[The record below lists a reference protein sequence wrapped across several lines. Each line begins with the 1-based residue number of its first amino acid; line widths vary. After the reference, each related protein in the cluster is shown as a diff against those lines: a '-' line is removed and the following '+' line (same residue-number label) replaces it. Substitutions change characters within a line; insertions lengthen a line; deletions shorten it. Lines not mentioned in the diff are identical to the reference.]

1 MKANREEIKRA
12 VSDVVS
18 SSRQYPFLFV
28 GSGLSR
34 RYLGSPDWVG
44 LLRGISEEAL
54 GDPYA
59 YARFVSR
66 ARVELGMST
75 LDGDAA
81 SLLPEV
87 ASLMEA
93 DVNDSLLSSG
103 RFEQFRS
110 VHGEEL
116 ASATVSP
123 MKLLVSDRLSA
134 LEPRPCEELDLLAE
148 VGSGKLSG
156 VITTNYDRLC
166 ERVFPGFDVKVGEHG
181 MLFHESSFAQELYKI
196 HGSVDEPG
204 SLVLT
209 SADYRAFDE
218 GKDYLVAKLLT
229 IFLEFPVIFLGY
241 SIQDENVKKILASV
255 ARCVGRRRMEEAKN
269 RMLFVRYA
277 PGGSGVGTVSFS
289 FNGLAMEMTCVE
301 TADFSPIYE
310 ALGEAKKTF
319 PLKLV
324 RELKGNVYR
333 LASQIDPSSDVVVSG
348 LDGILSSPDASK
360 RIVIGVAKF
369 SGEIGCPLKPEDVF
383 RDVLLDDLRYDPADI
398 EKHYLNSFVRRLSGA
413 VPVFKY
419 ASTLEWRG
427 LGPSV
432 SKLIAERVSLESF
445 RTKTLKNA
453 RAKFKLRESSAASLS
468 VGGMIDRYG
477 FDSAYKKM
485 GILNEDEISVP
496 ELGSYL
502 VKLLRKDEEDSLLR
516 DSDFRKMVII
526 YDFVKYRYGKSP
538 DLNH

>member
-1 MKANREEIKRA
+1 MASRDEIKKA
-12 VSDVVS
+12 VSDVVA

-59 YARFVSR
+59 YARFSSR
-66 ARVELGMST
+66 ARAGLGLST
-75 LDGDAA
+75 LDDDAA

-87 ASLMEA
+87 ASLMEEE
-93 DVNDSLLSSG
+93 VNDSLLSSE
-103 RFEQFRS
+103 RFEDFRAM
-110 VHGEEL
+110 HGDEL
-116 ASATVSP
+116 ASASVSP
-123 MKLLVSDRLSA
+123 MKMLVSDWLSS
-134 LEPRPCEELDLLAE
+134 LEPDQCEELDLLAR
-148 VGSGKLSG
+148 VGSGKISG

-166 ERVFPGFDVKVGEHG
+166 ESLFPDFDVRVGERG

-196 HGSVDEPG
+196 HGSVTEPD

-209 SADYRAFDE
+209 SADYRAFED

-241 SIQDENVKKILASV
+241 SIQDANVREILASV
-255 ARCVGRRRMEEAKN
+255 ARCVGQRRMDEMKS

-277 PGGSGVGTVSFS
+277 PGENSVGGISFS
-289 FNGLAMEMTCVE
+289 FNGLAMEMTCVA
-301 TADFSPIYE
+301 TDDFSPIYE

-333 LASQIDPSSDVVVSG
+333 LAAQIDPSSDVVVSG

-360 RIVIGVAKF
+360 RVVIGVAKF
-369 SGEIGCPLKPEDVF
+369 SGEIGCPLNPEDVF
-383 RDVLLDDLRYDPADI
+383 RDVVLDDLCYDPADI
-398 EKHYLNSFVRRLSGA
+398 ERHYLNSFVGRLANA

-419 ASTLEWRG
+419 ASALGWSG
-427 LGPSV
+427 LGPAV
-432 SKLIAERVSLESF
+432 SSLVDARTSLESF
-445 RTKTLKNA
+445 RTATLKKA
-453 RAKFKLRESSAASLS
+453 RAKFERREPPVGALS
-468 VGGMIDRYG
+468 VGGMIGRYG

-502 VKLLRKDEEDSLLR
+502 ADLLRGGDDSLLR

-526 YDFVKYRYGKSP
+526 YDFMKYRYRKSP

>member
-1 MKANREEIKRA
+1 
-12 VSDVVS
+12 
-18 SSRQYPFLFV
+18 
-28 GSGLSR
+28 
-34 RYLGSPDWVG
+34 
-44 LLRGISEEAL
+44 
-54 GDPYA
+54 
-59 YARFVSR
+59 
-66 ARVELGMST
+66 MST
-75 LDGDAA
+75 LDDDAA
-81 SLLPEV
+81 SLLPKV
-87 ASLMEA
+87 ASLMEVE
-93 DVNDSLLSSG
+93 VNDNLLSSS
-103 RFEQFRS
+103 RFEGFRS
-110 VHGEEL
+110 AHEEEL
-116 ASATVSP
+116 ASAEVSP
-123 MKLLVSDRLSA
+123 MKLLVSDYLSD
-134 LEPRPCEELDLLAE
+134 LEPNDCDELDLLAR
-148 VGSGKLSG
+148 VGSGKISG

-166 ERVFPGFDVKVGEHG
+166 EHVFPDFDVRVGEHG
-181 MLFHESSFAQELYKI
+181 MLFHDSSFAQELYKI
-196 HGSVDEPG
+196 HGSVGDPG

-241 SIQDENVKKILASV
+241 SIQDENVKNILASV
-255 ARCVGRRRMEEAKN
+255 ARCVGQRRMDEMKS
-269 RMLFVRYA
+269 RMLFVRYG
-277 PGGSGVGTVSFS
+277 PGRSGVGTVSFS

-301 TADFSPIYE
+301 TDDFSPIYE

-360 RIVIGVAKF
+360 RVVIGVAKF

-413 VPVFKY
+413 VPIFKY
-419 ASTLEWRG
+419 ASALEWKG

-432 SKLIAERVSLESF
+432 SKLIDERVSLESF

-453 RAKFKLRESSAASLS
+453 RAKFERRESPASALS
-468 VGGMIDRYG
+468 ISGMVDRCG

-502 VKLLRKDEEDSLLR
+502 VELLRKDEEGSLLR

-526 YDFVKYRYGKSP
+526 YDFMKYRYRKSP